1 MNLTNPA
8 KSDNLSLL
16 PPLDQPKLLYLSLL
30 LLLPACRLIYKDYSA
45 FLNLGQC
52 SLIRKK
58 TKSKHT
64 LSHGFRIDV
73 QSSQFLATPLYRL
86 VLAPILFQ
94 NRRQHDGPNSGAAS
108 RLLRAAS
115 ILGNADDT
123 WSGMVEATS
132 ETDCAAYPR
141 RSGS

>member
-1 MNLTNPA
+1 MLWASCSLASATVTAVHSRNISMCGGVVP
-8 KSDNLSLL
+8 SHLSCTTT
-16 PPLDQPKLLYLSLL
+16 ST
-30 LLLPACRLIYKDYSA
+30 
-45 FLNLGQC
+45 QC

-64 LSHGFRIDV
+64 LSHCFRTDV